1 MPIPC
6 WLDTCIQREYAPPEG
21 MQKALMLLL
30 VTTLLACTAHSATA
44 EESDVIVTVDSTS
57 LRFSPSEVT
66 VTEGQAVRFMWAGQ
80 ALAHNAVA
88 DDGLFD
94 SGDPEQDVDYRFVF
108 EPGTAGTHTF
118 VCEPHASVGMVGT
131 VIVEAAPVEEVEEE
145 AEVVASVDTP
155 AVSFVGSILVTAFAA
170 VFVVRH
176 VDDEQVY

>member
-1 MPIPC
+1 
-6 WLDTCIQREYAPPEG
+6 

-30 VTTLLACTAHSATA
+30 VTALIACTAQTVAA
-44 EESDVIVTVDSTS
+44 EDSDVIVTVDSTS

-94 SGDPEQDVDYRFVF
+94 SGEPERDVDYRFVF
-108 EPGTAGTHTF
+108 EAGTAGTHT
-118 VCEPHASVGMVGT
+118 CVGMVGT

-145 AEVVASVDTP
+145 TEAVASEDTP

-170 VFVVRH
+170 VFVARY
-176 VDDEQVY
+176 VDDEQVE

>member
-1 MPIPC
+1 
-6 WLDTCIQREYAPPEG
+6 
-21 MQKALMLLL
+21 MLLL
-30 VTTLLACTAHSATA
+30 VAALLALSSQPAVA
-44 EESDVIVTVDSTS
+44 EDSDVIVTVDSTS

-94 SGDPEQDVDYRFVF
+94 SGEPERDVDYRFVF

-131 VIVEAAPVEEVEEE
+131 VTVEAAPVEEVEEE
-145 AEVVASVDTP
+145 TEEVASEDTP
-155 AVSFVGSILVTAFAA
+155 AVSLISSLLVTAFAA
-170 VFVVRH
+170 VFVARYA
-176 VDDEQVY
+176 DDEQPE